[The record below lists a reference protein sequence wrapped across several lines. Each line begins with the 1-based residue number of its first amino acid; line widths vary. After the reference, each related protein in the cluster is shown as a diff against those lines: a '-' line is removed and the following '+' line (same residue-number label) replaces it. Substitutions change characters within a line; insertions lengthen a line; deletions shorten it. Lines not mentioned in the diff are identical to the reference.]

1 MGARGSYAARDYRYI
16 FIRKDAYI
24 AGLGHLLGIPRT
36 QARTMREILPEAAPG
51 KTLEEVT
58 SAQLIQMIVARHSER
73 AVNEHTLA
81 DDFIS
86 DGCSLQE
93 WIYGSVRVKH
103 GVNPNFSVSLSPDEA
118 VQNTPELSYFKD
130 VMLEPGKLFKR
141 HVSSSFDMFIH
152 LSNELSLAKHELL
165 PVSWTPR

>member
-1 MGARGSYAARDYRYI
+1 
-16 FIRKDAYI
+16 
-24 AGLGHLLGIPRT
+24 
-36 QARTMREILPEAAPG
+36 MREILPEAAPG
-51 KTLEEVT
+51 KTLEEVM

-73 AVNEHTLA
+73 AVHEHTLA

-103 GVNPNFSVSLSPDEA
+103 GVNPNSSVSLSPDET
-118 VQNTPELSYFKD
+118 VQKTLELSYFKD
-130 VMLEPGKLFKR
+130 VMLEPGKPFKR

-152 LSNELSLAKHELL
+152 LSSALSVQVEEWMLKQVQHDEGKENMI
-165 PVSWTPR
+165 TPPPPASPACRG